1 MLIIGLD
8 YHPSVQQIAFFD
20 FETGETG
27 ERQLNHNEGEVE
39 EFYRELKRRGISVR
53 VGMEA
58 AGNTCCFERLM
69 TELGFEL
76 WIGDPV
82 QIRRQRVRKQKT
94 DRRDAHL
101 LLKLLVED
109 RFPRVW
115 VPSAENRDLR
125 QLLWHR
131 HRLVQM
137 RTRVKNQLEAIALNE
152 GLAAG
157 KIGADGLMVRLSH
170 LLPTPS

>member
-8 YHPSVQQIAFFD
+8 FHPSVQQIAFLD
-20 FETGETG
+20 LETGETG
-27 ERQLNHNEGEVE
+27 ERQLNHSEGEVE
-39 EFYRELKRRGISVR
+39 RFYRELKQQKSSVR

-58 AGNTCCFERLM
+58 TGNTSWFERLM
-69 TELGFEL
+69 MELGFEL

-101 LLKLLVED
+101 LLKLMLAD

-115 VPSAENRDLR
+115 VPQPREPRSAS
-125 QLLWHR
+125 
-131 HRLVQM
+131 
-137 RTRVKNQLEAIALNE
+137 TALASSPAGADANPHHE
-152 GLAAG
+152 SAAG
-157 KIGADGLMVRLSH
+157 GRIE
-170 LLPTPS
+170 

>member
-8 YHPSVQQIAFFD
+8 YHPSVQQIAFVD
-20 FETGETG
+20 LETGETG

-39 EFYRELKRRGISVR
+39 EFYRELKQRGINVR

-58 AGNTCCFERLM
+58 TGSTCWFERLM
-69 TELGFEL
+69 TDLGFEL

-115 VPSAENRDLR
+115 VPGRETGDF
-125 QLLWHR
+125 
-131 HRLVQM
+131 
-137 RTRVKNQLEAIALNE
+137 
-152 GLAAG
+152 G
-157 KIGADGLMVRLSH
+157 KWFGHVNGWVRLGPGCRNSFRAVQWMKGGGE
-170 LLPTPS
+170 